1 VLHDGFDVEAIN
13 KAWSLDIE
21 ESYTAVLE
29 SNETDSHT
37 EAAQS
42 TNTHGGAVEVY
53 EKSIRD
59 PSRDALQATATENN
73 DHKLEISS
81 LDTQAFLATQ
91 LEILDKIRQAA
102 EPSSMDSSRQIR
114 GRIEGLSGGDEGD
127 DHLSEARLNEHIGP
141 VQFNMGG
148 IQVDADDMLQRLKV
162 CFIAFSRLTDEADNT

>member
-59 PSRDALQATATENN
+59 PSRDALQATATEN
-73 DHKLEISS
+73 KS
-81 LDTQAFLATQ
+81 LTKYA
-91 LEILDKIRQAA
+91 R
-102 EPSSMDSSRQIR
+102 
-114 GRIEGLSGGDEGD
+114 
-127 DHLSEARLNEHIGP
+127 RLNP
-141 VQFNMGG
+141 VAWTAVGKFEAESKVYLEAMKATIISVKLALMSILAPYNSTW
-148 IQVDADDMLQRLKV
+148 VVFRSMLMTCCR
-162 CFIAFSRLTDEADNT
+162 D